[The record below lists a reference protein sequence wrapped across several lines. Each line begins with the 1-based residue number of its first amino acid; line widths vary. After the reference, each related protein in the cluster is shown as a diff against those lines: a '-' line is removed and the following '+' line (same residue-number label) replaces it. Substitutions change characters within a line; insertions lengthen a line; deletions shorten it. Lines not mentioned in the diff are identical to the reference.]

1 MAANK
6 AVVVVAAVLLL
17 LAVVA
22 RRASSQSYNA
32 IYNFGDSITDTGNL
46 CTGGCPSWL
55 TTGQPPYGNTFFG
68 RPTGRCTNGR
78 VIIDFLGTHDAFSP
92 RIDSAQNFHCKL
104 KDDELNLFARAADRF
119 GLPLL
124 PPSKASGGD
133 FKKGANMAII
143 GATTMNFD
151 FFQSLGLGNS
161 IWNNG
166 PLDTQIQWFQQ
177 LLPSICGNDCKSYL
191 SKSLFIVGEFGGN
204 DYNAPLFGGKSMD
217 EVKGYVPQIIAKI
230 TSGVETLI
238 GLGAV
243 DIVVPGVMPIGCFPL
258 YLTLYQSSNSDDYDG
273 NGCLKS
279 YNSLSVYH
287 NGLLK
292 QGLAGVQAKYPA
304 VRLMYGNFYDQVTQ
318 MVQSP
323 GSFGLQYGLKVCC
336 GAGGQGSYN
345 YNNKA
350 RCGMS
355 GASACGDP
363 ENYLV
368 WDGIHLTEAAYRSIA
383 DGWLSGPY
391 CSPAILH

>member
-1 MAANK
+1 
-6 AVVVVAAVLLL
+6 
-17 LAVVA
+17 
-22 RRASSQSYNA
+22 
-32 IYNFGDSITDTGNL
+32 D
-46 CTGGCPSWL
+46 
-55 TTGQPPYGNTFFG
+55 
-68 RPTGRCTNGR
+68 
-78 VIIDFLGTHDAFSP
+78 H
-92 RIDSAQNFHCKL
+92 
-104 KDDELNLFARAADRF
+104 F

-124 PPSKASGGD
+124 PPSKASGSD

-151 FFQSLGLGNS
+151 FFQSRGLGNS

-177 LLPSICGNDCKSYL
+177 LMPSICGNDCKSYL
-191 SKSLFIVGEFGGN
+191 SNSLFIVGEFGGN
-204 DYNAPLFGGKSMD
+204 DYNAPLFGGKSID
-217 EVKGYVPQIIAKI
+217 
-230 TSGVETLI
+230 ETLF

-243 DIVVPGVMPIGCFPL
+243 DIVVPGVLPIGCFPI
-258 YLTLYQSSNSDDYDG
+258 YLTLYQSSNQDDYDQ

-292 QGLAGVQAKYPA
+292 QGLAGVQSKYPA
-304 VRLMYGNFYDQVTQ
+304 VRLMYGDFYAQVTQ

-323 GSFGLQYGLKVCC
+323 GSFGLKYGLKVCC

-345 YNNKA
+345 YNNQA

-368 WDGIHLTEAAYRSIA
+368 WDGIQFTEAAYRSIA
-383 DGWLSGPY
+383 DGWLRGPY

>member
-78 VIIDFLGTHDAFSP
+78 VIIDFL
-92 RIDSAQNFHCKL
+92 
-104 KDDELNLFARAADRF
+104 ADRF

-217 EVKGYVPQIIAKI
+217 
-230 TSGVETLI
+230 ETLI

>member
-1 MAANK
+1 MAAEA
-6 AVVVVAAVLLL
+6 AVVLFVAVFLLS
-17 LAVVA
+17 VA
-22 RRASSQSYNA
+22 CRPGSSQSYNA

-55 TTGQPPYGNTFFG
+55 TTGQPPYGNTYFG
-68 RPTGRCTNGR
+68 RPTGRCTDGR
-78 VIIDFLGTHDAFSP
+78 VIVDFL
-92 RIDSAQNFHCKL
+92 
-104 KDDELNLFARAADRF
+104 ADRF

-133 FKKGANMAII
+133 FKRGANMAII

-151 FFQSLGLGNS
+151 FFQSIGLGNS

-177 LLPSICGNDCKSYL
+177 LMPSICGNDCKSYL
-191 SKSLFIVGEFGGN
+191 GNSLFIFGEFGGN

-217 EVKGYVPQIIAKI
+217 EVKGYVPQIISKI

-243 DIVVPGVMPIGCFPL
+243 DIVVPGVLPIGCFPL
-258 YLTLYQSSNSDDYDG
+258 YLTLYQSSSQDDYDG

-279 YNSLSVYH
+279 FNSLAVYH

-292 QGLAGVQAKYPA
+292 QGLAGVQSKYPA
-304 VRLMYGNFYDQVTQ
+304 VRLMYGDFYDQVAQ

-323 GSFGLQYGLKVCC
+323 GSFGLTYGLKVCC

-345 YNNKA
+345 YNNQA

-383 DGWLSGPY
+383 DGWLRGPY

>member
-1 MAANK
+1 MASSNSK
-6 AVVVVAAVLLL
+6 AVASVVIVVF
-17 LAVVA
+17 LAVA
-22 RRASSQSYNA
+22 RHASSQSYNA

-46 CTGGCPSWL
+46 CVGGCPSWL
-55 TTGQPPYGNTFFG
+55 TTGQPPYGDTFFG

-78 VIIDFLGTHDAFSP
+78 VIIDFLG
-92 RIDSAQNFHCKL
+92 KL
-104 KDDELNLFARAADRF
+104 ILIKLYRKFQSKPDHF

-124 PPSKASGGD
+124 PPSKASGSD
-133 FKKGANMAII
+133 FTKGANMAII

-177 LLPSICGNDCKSYL
+177 LMPSICGSGKAYTYETSDCKNYL
-191 SKSLFIVGEFGGN
+191 SNSLFIVGEFGGN
-204 DYNAPLFGGKSMD
+204 DYNAPLFGGKSIT
-217 EVKGYVPQIIAKI
+217 EVKGYVPQIIDKI

-243 DIVVPGVMPIGCFPL
+243 DIVVPGVLPIGCFPL
-258 YLTLYQSSNSDDYDG
+258 YLTLYQSSSQDDYDE

-279 YNSLSVYH
+279 FNSLSDYH

-292 QGLAGVQAKYPA
+292 QGLAGVQSKYPA
-304 VRLMYGNFYDQVTQ
+304 VRLMYGDFYNQVTQ

-323 GSFGLQYGLKVCC
+323 GSFGLKYGLTVCC
-336 GAGGQGSYN
+336 GASGKGSYN
-345 YNNKA
+345 YNNQA

-383 DGWLSGPY
+383 DGWLRGPY

>member
-1 MAANK
+1 MA
-6 AVVVVAAVLLL
+6 VSVVLLVGFVL
-17 LAVVA
+17 LSVA
-22 RRASSQSYNA
+22 EYGSSQTYNA

-55 TTGQPPYGNTFFG
+55 TTGQLPYGDTYFG

-78 VIIDFLGTHDAFSP
+78 VIVDFL
-92 RIDSAQNFHCKL
+92 
-104 KDDELNLFARAADRF
+104 ADHF

-124 PPSKASGGD
+124 PPSKASGSD
-133 FKKGANMAII
+133 FKNGANMAII
-143 GATTMNFD
+143 GATTMDFG

-166 PLDTQIQWFQQ
+166 PFDTQIQWFQQ
-177 LLPSICGNDCKSYL
+177 LMPSICGSDCKNYL
-191 SKSLFIVGEFGGN
+191 NNSLFIVGEFGGN
-204 DYNAPLFGGKSMD
+204 DYNAPLFGGKSIT
-217 EVKGYVPQIIAKI
+217 EVKGYVPQIIDKI
-230 TSGVETLI
+230 TNGVETLI

-243 DIVVPGVMPIGCFPL
+243 DIVVPGVLPIGCFPL
-258 YLTLYQSSNSDDYDG
+258 YLTLYQSSNQDDYDE

-279 YNSLSVYH
+279 FNSLSVYH

-292 QGLAGVQAKYPA
+292 QGLAVVQSKYPA
-304 VRLMYGNFYDQVTQ
+304 VRLMYGDFYSQVTQ

-323 GSFGLQYGLKVCC
+323 GSFGLKYGLKVCC
-336 GAGGQGSYN
+336 GADGQGSYN
-345 YNNKA
+345 YNNQA

-383 DGWLSGPY
+383 DGWLRGPY
-391 CSPAILH
+391 SSPAILY